1 MFSINTINWNAQIN
15 FKYIYIYMSMAES
28 LYTNEFFFFCMNC
41 VSLLIWVLGQEVS
54 KVTWFGG
61 LNHTSLSENACKA
74 NFCVGFWRCGG
85 ETADLFLGT
94 AHLWELPCF
103 QSSAIAAV
111 FRRGLAPVVQRL
123 MDNLSLSLVKTGVSK
138 PLPSP
143 FSLLLLLSG
152 TLYER
157 PRKTKRT
164 LCRFMK
170 AAFLPSIFC
179 IVFAF
184 KQGESLSEG
193 GEDAAFLLPPP
204 PPSYQIAV
212 RPHRR
217 MPGSSEEH
225 RLGVQI
231 AGRQWRRET
240 RCFHAAKAEIVCFF
254 VRVRTCV

>member
-1 MFSINTINWNAQIN
+1 MNNLNAQIN
-15 FKYIYIYMSMAES
+15 FKYIYVYTYICPWQKTCIQIYI
-28 LYTNEFFFFCMNC
+28 FFFAWT
-41 VSLLIWVLGQEVS
+41 VSLLIRVLGQEVS

-61 LNHTSLSENACKA
+61 LYHTSLSENACKA

-111 FRRGLAPVVQRL
+111 FRRGLAPVVQCL

-184 KQGESLSEG
+184 EQGESLSEG

-231 AGRQWRRET
+231 AGRHRGWRRET
-240 RCFHAAKAEIVCFF
+240 WCFDAAKAEIVCFF